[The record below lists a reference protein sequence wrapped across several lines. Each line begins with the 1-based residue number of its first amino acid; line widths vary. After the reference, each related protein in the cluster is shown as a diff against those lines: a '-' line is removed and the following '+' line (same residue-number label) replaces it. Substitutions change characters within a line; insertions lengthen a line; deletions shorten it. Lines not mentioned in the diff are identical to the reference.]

1 MNIKKLIITLFAAAL
16 FFGYINTASVLA
28 AESTDKSK
36 REVDRYELNDD
47 VNEWLDA
54 GNSILADVKYST
66 LASTDHLWMLDDT
79 DISDGKVILS
89 VGEESREIC
98 GIAMRDWLKTQYFY
112 GENLGAD
119 DNRKKFIRPKKT
131 VAF

>member
-1 MNIKKLIITLFAAAL
+1 
-16 FFGYINTASVLA
+16 
-28 AESTDKSK
+28 
-36 REVDRYELNDD
+36 
-47 VNEWLDA
+47 
-54 GNSILADVKYST
+54 
-66 LASTDHLWMLDDT
+66 MLDDT

>member
-1 MNIKKLIITLFAAAL
+1 MDIKKLIITLSAAAL

-28 AESTDKSK
+28 AENTDKSK
-36 REVDRYELNDD
+36 SDADRYKLNDE
-47 VNEWLDA
+47 VKEWLDA
-54 GNSILADVKYST
+54 GNSIPADVKYST

-112 GENLGAD
+112 GDNLGAD